1 VRKFESPE
9 EMLKRAKEKLAAEN
23 VGRRDPDQ
31 FIPPKAKDKEK
42 IEYYIRILPPLEEG
56 DVCSTGKA
64 KTSSVLW
71 YHNNGNHWIMNERL
85 ECPRTHDGEKCPL
98 CDIGFEMLREN
109 DDEDAR
115 ARIRQTYLS
124 RTGYAVNAYFLN
136 TSANPENVRGK
147 VLWINL
153 PKTCYDRMIECMEND
168 NPGTAEEPRP
178 TGAFW
183 HPLDGYTF
191 KIVVEKKGKQNTYE
205 QSQFLPNSRGPM
217 VKKKDQTADEAKI
230 EEILDRRHYL
240 PGKFAA
246 RNLAKI
252 NAVVSKLGSKYGTPE
267 ADDADEKI
275 EVRKPAAVKKAVTVA
290 TTDVAVEGVVK
301 GGLRKKQEAPPAE
314 EETPEEVTEEAP
326 KPPVKTAAAA
336 TKTAAVATK
345 AAPAKAA
352 AEEVAEEEDPE
363 LKNLLDEMSE

>member
-1 VRKFESPE
+1 MRKFESPD
-9 EMLKRAKEKLAAEN
+9 EMLKRAKEKLAQEN
-23 VGRRDPDQ
+23 KGRRDPDQ
-31 FIPPKAKDKEK
+31 FIPPKAKDREK
-42 IEYYIRILPPLEEG
+42 IEYYIRVLPPLEEG

-64 KTSSVLW
+64 KTTSALW

-85 ECPRTHDGEKCPL
+85 ECPRTHDGDKCPL
-98 CDIGFEMLREN
+98 CDIGFEMLKEN

-115 ARIRQTYLS
+115 SRIRQTYLS

-136 TSANPENVRGK
+136 TSANAENVRGK

-240 PGKFAA
+240 PGKFSD
-246 RNLAKI
+246 RNIDKI
-252 NAVVSKLGSKYGTPE
+252 NAIVAKLGSKYGTPE
-267 ADDADEKI
+267 ADGDDADEKI
-275 EVRKPAAVKKAVTVA
+275 DVKPAAAKKSVA
-290 TTDVAVEGVVK
+290 IEGVVK
-301 GGLRKKQEAPPAE
+301 GGLKKVQEKAQAAVE
-314 EETPEEVTEEAP
+314 EEVVEEEVVEETPAP
-326 KPPVKTAAAA
+326 APVKTKA
-336 TKTAAVATK
+336 

-352 AEEVAEEEDPE
+352 EATDEVAEEEDPE
-363 LKNLLDEMSE
+363 LKNLLDEMEE